1 MSRDHL
7 LENLRSLKK
16 ALEPDANFLRY
27 SKKFI
32 LAAPPHDP
40 YVFHTKN
47 FLFHSFKL
55 AMGLGLMSLV
65 LFIIVGGFNPKK
77 NNDLLASLNEKALLK
92 ESANATVNIAL
103 DEIRYRQQ
111 LEKNIAIVIDEII
124 TQ

>member
-7 LENLRSLKK
+7 IETLRSLKRSV
-16 ALEPDANFLRY
+16 EPDRDFLRY

-32 LAAPPHDP
+32 LAAPSRPA

-47 FLFHSFKL
+47 ILVDSFKL
-55 AMGLGLMSLV
+55 AFGLALMSLV
-65 LFIIVGGFNPKK
+65 LFIIVGGFNPK
-77 NNDLLASLNEKALLK
+77 NNNLLASLNERALLR
-92 ESANATVNIAL
+92 ESADTTFKLEL
-103 DEIRYRQQ
+103 DEIRYREQ